1 MFTVLHVI
9 LWRIFLYA
17 RLCVMCNVNDIVCNA
32 GRVVMG
38 GGAVAQLVRD
48 ILVRE
53 GGTSRA
59 AATVLSATAAGRGVE
74 IVC

>member
-1 MFTVLHVI
+1 
-9 LWRIFLYA
+9 
-17 RLCVMCNVNDIVCNA
+17 MCNVNDIVCNA